1 MFKIQVE
8 LKNYSRRADKS
19 VSLRVDSLYEVRS
32 EDIAE
37 IDSHIGDYGILIL
50 TDTAVGDEVDFDVNK
65 VLEDL
70 QPDSDLVKKKTPSKR
85 FRDILWKLQ
94 EQRLGRAPTEEEF
107 AKYYKSEYEK
117 ICNHYLN
124 KFDDVGNI

>member
-8 LKNYSRRADKS
+8 LKNYSRKADRSIGLK
-19 VSLRVDSLYEVRS
+19 VDSLYEVGS
-32 EDIAE
+32 HDIAE
-37 IDSHIGDYGILIL
+37 IDSHLGDYGILIL
-50 TDTAVGDEVDFDVNK
+50 TDTPIGNEVDFDVNK

-94 EQRLGRAPTEEEF
+94 EQKLGRTPTEEEF
-107 AKYYKSEYEK
+107 AKYYKAEYDK
-117 ICNHYLN
+117 ICDHYLN
-124 KFDDVGNI
+124 KFDDIDIN

>member
-37 IDSHIGDYGILIL
+37 IDSHIGDY
-50 TDTAVGDEVDFDVNK
+50 
-65 VLEDL
+65 
-70 QPDSDLVKKKTPSKR
+70 
-85 FRDILWKLQ
+85 RDWETGK
-94 EQRLGRAPTEEEF
+94 
-107 AKYYKSEYEK
+107 
-117 ICNHYLN
+117 
-124 KFDDVGNI
+124 

>member
-1 MFKIQVE
+1 M
-8 LKNYSRRADKS
+8 
-19 VSLRVDSLYEVRS
+19 
-32 EDIAE
+32 
-37 IDSHIGDYGILIL
+37 
-50 TDTAVGDEVDFDVNK
+50 
-65 VLEDL
+65 EDL
-70 QPDSDLVKKKTPSKR
+70 RHFLKFGGFTITVGGEDMQSKR